1 MKDRERKLEQENEE
15 GTVTDAA
22 FITGKHRK
30 FYGPAGS
37 QPFPARNFGKGS
49 LETVKG

>member
-1 MKDRERKLEQENEE
+1 MKERERKLEQGNEE
-15 GTVTDAA
+15 GTETDAI
-22 FITGKHRK
+22 FITGKHGK

-37 QPFPARNFGKGS
+37 QIFSARNFGKGN